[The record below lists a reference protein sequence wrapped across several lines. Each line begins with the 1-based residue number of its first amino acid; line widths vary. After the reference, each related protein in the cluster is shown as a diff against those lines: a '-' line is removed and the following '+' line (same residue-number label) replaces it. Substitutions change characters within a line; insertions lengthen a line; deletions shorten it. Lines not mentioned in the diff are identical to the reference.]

1 MGLLTNSTQSRNAVG
16 SNEGR
21 AASPGGG
28 AAATAFPL
36 ATDAALSTLR
46 AGGNAVDAAV
56 AAAWTLSV
64 CEPSASGL
72 GGQSTL
78 LIHRSNGTTL
88 IIDGHSYAPA
98 GVSINTVNERQQR
111 VGHRACTVPST
122 PATLEYAQRKYG
134 VLPPAAVFGPAIEVA
149 EEGYA
154 ITPLQHRQTEWFGRQ
169 MQVAAGFAKLFLVS
183 SAPPP

>member
-1 MGLLTNSTQSRNAVG
+1 MGLLTTTTQLRHAVG
-16 SNEGR
+16 SQQGLT
-21 AASPGGG
+21 ASPADG

-36 ATDAALSTLR
+36 ATDAALSTLQT
-46 AGGNAVDAAV
+46 GGNAVDAAV

-78 LIHRSNGTTL
+78 LIHRSDGTTF
-88 IIDGHSYAPA
+88 IIDGHSYAPS
-98 GVSINTVNERQQR
+98 GVSIDTVNERQQR

-134 VLPPAAVFGPAIEVA
+134 ALSRAAVFEPAIQAA
-149 EEGYA
+149 EEGY
-154 ITPLQHRQTEWFGRQ
+154 
-169 MQVAAGFAKLFLVS
+169 
-183 SAPPP
+183 

>member
-1 MGLLTNSTQSRNAVG
+1 MGPLTNTTQSRKAVG
-16 SNEGR
+16 SSEEH
-21 AASPGGG
+21 AASPAGG

-78 LIHRSNGTTL
+78 LIHRSDGTTF
-88 IIDGHSYAPA
+88 IIDGHSYAPSGA
-98 GVSINTVNERQQR
+98 SIDTVNERQQR

-134 VLPPAAVFGPAIEVA
+134 VLPRAAVFEPAIEAA

-154 ITPLQHRQTEWFGRQ
+154 ITPLQHRQTGWFGRQ
-169 MQVAAGFAKLFLVS
+169 MRVS
-183 SAPPP
+183 P

>member
-1 MGLLTNSTQSRNAVG
+1 MGLLTTTTQLRHAVG
-16 SNEGR
+16 SQQGLT
-21 AASPGGG
+21 ASPAEG

-78 LIHRSNGTTL
+78 LIHPSHGATL
-88 IIDGHSYAPA
+88 VIDGPSYAPA
-98 GVSINTVNERQQR
+98 GVSIDTVDERQQR
-111 VGHRACTVPST
+111 VGHRSCTVPST
-122 PATLEYAQRKYG
+122 PATLD
-134 VLPPAAVFGPAIEVA
+134 
-149 EEGYA
+149 
-154 ITPLQHRQTEWFGRQ
+154 
-169 MQVAAGFAKLFLVS
+169 
-183 SAPPP
+183 

>member
-1 MGLLTNSTQSRNAVG
+1 MGLLTNTTQTGSTVMSRERLTV
-16 SNEGR
+16 
-21 AASPGGG
+21 SPTDG

-36 ATDAALSTLR
+36 ATDAALSTLQ

-78 LIHRSNGTTL
+78 LIHRSNRTTF

-98 GVSINTVNERQQR
+98 GVSIDTVNERQQR
-111 VGHRACTVPST
+111 VGHRACV
-122 PATLEYAQRKYG
+122 
-134 VLPPAAVFGPAIEVA
+134 
-149 EEGYA
+149 
-154 ITPLQHRQTEWFGRQ
+154 
-169 MQVAAGFAKLFLVS
+169 
-183 SAPPP
+183 

>member
-1 MGLLTNSTQSRNAVG
+1 MVLLTNTTQTRYAVG
-16 SNEGR
+16 SNEGHTV
-21 AASPGGG
+21 SPTGG

-78 LIHRSNGTTL
+78 LIYRSNGATL
-88 IIDGHSYAPA
+88 IIDGHSRAPS
-98 GVSINTVNERQQR
+98 GDSIDTVNEREQR
-111 VGHRACTVPST
+111 LGHRACTIPST

-134 VLPPAAVFGPAIEVA
+134 LLPHAAILGPAIQAA
-149 EEGYA
+149 EEGY
-154 ITPLQHRQTEWFGRQ
+154 
-169 MQVAAGFAKLFLVS
+169 
-183 SAPPP
+183 